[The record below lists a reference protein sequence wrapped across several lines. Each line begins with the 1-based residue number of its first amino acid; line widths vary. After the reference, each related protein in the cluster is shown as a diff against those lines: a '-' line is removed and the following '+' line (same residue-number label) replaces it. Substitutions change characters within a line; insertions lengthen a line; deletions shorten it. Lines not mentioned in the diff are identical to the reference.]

1 MILYLDDW
9 KNYPHAIVDNKTKN
23 KTFIH
28 LAQVYR
34 AMGVKNH
41 AFLLA
46 LHNPLL
52 QGVDPHDPNLTEE
65 QKFMIATEVKEN
77 PWYFFRECLR
87 IKATGFVNGVQF
99 QASRANIAFIWACF
113 VHLTTMLIMPRQTG
127 KSVVADCVNIY
138 MLLAGG
144 INLRI
149 ILLTKN
155 HDLRTANIDRIKSI
169 MDLLPRYLDLRTKKD
184 ANNME
189 TITVNA
195 TNNMMITAVG
205 QPTEAG
211 ALGVGRGFTSSILNS
226 DETAFTAGIDMILQ
240 SAIPA
245 TAEARL
251 SAQKAGAPYYNT
263 YTTTPGYL
271 HTKEGKYV
279 KNNIYDACAR
289 WSETFFDLNEEE
301 LKNVITKAS
310 RSGRFWALLEYNHRQ
325 LGKTD
330 EWLRQRI
337 LELPNA
343 TEDSI
348 KAEYLNIWSTG
359 TATSPIPKEYLNNI
373 HNSLTEPR
381 YIEISK
387 DGYVTKWYIPEDEV
401 KDDIGKRKIVMGLD
415 TSEMVGR
422 DGTCLVGIDAHNGE
436 VIVTGTYNDTN
447 TITLSNHLADMLIRF
462 PNITL
467 VPETKSTGVSIVD
480 NIALILSTKGQDPF
494 SRIYNIVVNDY
505 LENEEYKEIV
515 KSYKRP
521 GFYTDYR
528 KEFGYRTAGSGR
540 AARDNLYGSTFQT
553 TVKFL
558 GSTIR
563 DSDVINQLESL
574 VTKNG
579 RIDHPEGG
587 HDDYVIA
594 MLLPVWFLTN
604 AKNLDIY
611 GLNSSKVLNVIR
623 IKKLDDSGGP
633 VAQYQREK
641 NERLKNELN
650 VILDGLK
657 RITDPYIRMQ
667 KIVLV
672 RKIYNYL
679 EDQGE
684 ILAVNMEDLLKQI
697 KQEERILKYNS
708 YKFRG

>member
-1 MILYLDDW
+1 MILTLEDW
-9 KNYPHAIVDNKTKN
+9 KKYPKAIVDNQTKN
-23 KTFIH
+23 KSFIH

-34 AMGVKNH
+34 AMGIKNH

-52 QGVDPHDPNLTEE
+52 QGVDPHDPNLTIE
-65 QKFMIATEVKEN
+65 QMKMIAIEVKEN

-87 IKATGFVNGVQF
+87 IRATGFVNGVSF
-99 QASRANIAFIWACF
+99 AASRANIAFIWSCF
-113 VHLTTMLIMPRQTG
+113 MHLTTMLIMPRQTG

-144 INLRI
+144 INLKI

-155 HDLRTANIDRIKSI
+155 HDLRTANIDRIKAI

-195 TNNMMITAVG
+195 TNNMLITAVG

-245 TAEARL
+245 TAEARI
-251 SAQKAGAPYYNT
+251 SAQQAGAPYYNT

-301 LKNVITKAS
+301 LKNVVTKAS
-310 RSGRFWALLEYNHRQ
+310 RSGRFWVLLEYNHRQ

-359 TATSPIPKEYLNNI
+359 TASSPIPKEYLNNI
-373 HNSLTEPR
+373 HNSLTEPKH
-381 YIEISK
+381 IEISK
-387 DGYVTKWYIPEDEV
+387 DGYVTKWYIPEYEV
-401 KDDIGKRKIVMGLD
+401 KMDIGNRKIVMGLD

-422 DGTCLVGIDAHNGE
+422 DGTCLVGMDAVTGE
-436 VIVTGTYNDTN
+436 VIFTGMYNDTN

-462 PNITL
+462 KNITL

-480 NIALILSTKGQDPF
+480 NIALILTSKGEDPF
-494 SRIYNIVVNDY
+494 IRIYNQVVNDY
-505 LENEEYKEIV
+505 NENEEYKEVI
-515 KSYKRP
+515 KSFRRYD
-521 GFYTDYR
+521 YYSNYR

-540 AARDNLYGSTFQT
+540 ASRDNLYGSTFQT
-553 TVKFL
+553 MVKFL

-563 DSDVINQLESL
+563 DSDIINQLESL

-594 MLLPVWFLTN
+594 SVLPVWFLTN
-604 AKNLDIY
+604 ARNLDLY
-611 GLNSSKVLNVIR
+611 GLDSSKVLTVVKM
-623 IKKLDDSGGP
+623 KKLEDNGGP
-633 VAQYQREK
+633 VAQYLREK
-641 NERLKNELN
+641 NNRLKEDVN
-650 VILDGLK
+650 ILLDKLKGL
-657 RITDPYIRMQ
+657 RDPNLRLQYIA
-667 KIVLV
+667 KI
-672 RKIYNYL
+672 RQIYGYL

-697 KQEERILKYNS
+697 KQEERILKYN
-708 YKFRG
+708 KFRN